1 MKKEYQKGEDKKIP
15 VAEPAFDYN
24 VPGTVHMAVMPCTF
38 NEESLD
44 EEIRL
49 SEASGYATDEAIQ
62 SMFSRWGVGE

>member
-15 VAEPAFDYN
+15 VAEPSFEYN
-24 VPGTVHMAVMPCTF
+24 TPGTVHMSAMPCTF